1 MKNIKKTIG
10 LFLLIFLLTGCS
22 NYVEFD
28 PHSAYEVTELDF
40 LKTETDYRQMA
51 VSCYSPMQ
59 WISHQIL
66 IYGDLATTNS
76 VAGGQSATD
85 LSWLQGID
93 DYTLTGT
100 TAPNAEAANLWEFAY
115 EGINRVNYMVQ
126 HKDLNP
132 TSQKID
138 FAGKDALYGELYF
151 IRAYEYFSLVR
162 LFGDCVLFTDKRIE
176 ISDFG
181 KMQRVPKVEVY
192 KQIEVDLNAAI
203 AVLPTTAAQAGRIT
217 IYAAQALLGK
227 VLLYENKLP
236 EAAAMLENVVNG
248 PFSLVPDIGSQF
260 LLAGENGP
268 ESVFEVQYSND
279 SPYWNWA
286 GRNTGQG
293 NYAAWEMGVVGLRGS
308 TDMPYADGGGYNL
321 PTKELYNAFAPGDQR
336 RDATC
341 FDIEAY
347 KLANP
352 ALNVTYTIVP
362 YKHTGLY
369 SKKYLPM
376 IGQTS
381 GQPQLCYG
389 NNIRIIRFADV
400 LLMAAEANVATNA
413 AKAQGYLDKVRDR
426 AFGDALHHVPATIQA
441 IWDERR
447 LELAMEGDY
456 FFDLVRTGQAA
467 AKIPGFITGKNEVFP
482 IPYQDVQNF
491 GITQNPGY

>member
-1 MKNIKKTIG
+1 MKNIKKIIG
-10 LFLLIFLLTGCS
+10 LFLLIFLFTGCDK
-22 NYVEFD
+22 YVEFD
-28 PHSAYEVTELDF
+28 PHSEYMVTEMDF

-51 VSCYSPMQ
+51 VSCYSPLQ
-59 WISHQIL
+59 WITHQPL

-76 VAGGQSATD
+76 VAGGNSATD
-85 LSWLQGID
+85 GLILQNID
-93 DYTLTGT
+93 DYTLTSAT
-100 TAPNAEAANLWEFAY
+100 QNAEAANVWQFTY

-126 HKDLNP
+126 HKDKNP
-132 TSQKID
+132 TGQKID

-151 IRAYEYFSLVR
+151 IRAYEYFMLAR
-162 LFGDCVLFTDKRIE
+162 LYGDAIVFTDKRIE

-181 KMQRVPKVEVY
+181 KMKRSPKADVY
-192 KQIEVDLNAAI
+192 KQIEIDLNAAI
-203 AVLPTTAAQAGRIT
+203 AVLPTSAAQKGRIT
-217 IYAAQALLGK
+217 KYAAQALLGK

-236 EAAAMLENVVNG
+236 EAAAMLENVING
-248 PFSLVPDIGSQF
+248 PFSLVSDFGSQF

-293 NYAAWEMGVVGLRGS
+293 NYAVWEMGVVGLRGA
-308 TDMPYADGGGYNL
+308 TGMPYADGGGYNL
-321 PTKELYNAFAPGDQR
+321 PTKELYNAYAPGDIR
-336 RDATC
+336 RDATL

-352 ALNVTYTIVP
+352 ALNVTYTIVS
-362 YKHTGLY
+362 YKHTGYY

-376 IGQTS
+376 LGETS

-389 NNIRIIRFADV
+389 NNIRTIRFADV
-400 LLMAAEANVATNA
+400 LLMAAEANVGTND

-426 AFGDALHHVPATIQA
+426 AFGDALHRIPVTKQT

-467 AKIPGFITGKNEVFP
+467 TKIPGFIAGKNEVFP
-482 IPYQDVQNF
+482 IPHEDVENF